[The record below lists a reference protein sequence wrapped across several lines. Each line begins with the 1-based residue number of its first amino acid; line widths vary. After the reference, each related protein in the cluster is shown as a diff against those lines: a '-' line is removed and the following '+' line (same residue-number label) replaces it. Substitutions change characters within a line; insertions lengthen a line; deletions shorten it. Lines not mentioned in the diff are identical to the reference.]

1 MVYMKGKPDTDIIL
15 CGLIGYPLKH
25 SISPQ
30 MHNAAFDALNL
41 NFAYL
46 PFEIKKYLL
55 KDMMGIMR
63 GLNFRGL
70 NVTIPHKE
78 SVVKYLDALDA
89 SAAEAGAVNTIVNRN
104 GSLIGYNTDIAGF
117 LKALKKY
124 RVDVRGEKAVIL
136 GTGGAAKAVALG
148 LLKSDADVAVV
159 GRSMQK
165 SRKFAKRFQR
175 LGQIE
180 QYTFGDVRTA
190 VLDSRLVINCTPI
203 GMHPNTN
210 VSPID
215 KRCIE
220 KSITIFDVVYNPIK
234 TRLLTYA
241 EEKGA
246 KAISGIDMLVYQGA
260 ESFELWTGK
269 KAPIEIMMHAAL
281 TNLQEFDEK

>member
-1 MVYMKGKPDTDIIL
+1 MIYMKGKPDADITL

-30 MHNAAFDALNL
+30 MHNAAFDALDL

-55 KDMMGIMR
+55 KDMMDIIR

-78 SVVKYLDALDA
+78 SVVEYLDALDA
-89 SAAEAGAVNTIVNRN
+89 SAAEAGAVNTIVNRK

-117 LKALKKY
+117 LKTLKKY
-124 RVDVRGEKAVIL
+124 RVDVRGKKTAIL
-136 GTGGAAKAVALG
+136 GTGGAAKAVTLG
-148 LLKSDADVAVV
+148 LLKNCADVAVV
-159 GRSMQK
+159 GRSRQK

-180 QYTFGDVRTA
+180 SYTFDDVKTA
-190 VLDSRLVINCTPI
+190 LLNSHLIVNCTPI

-215 KRCIE
+215 KRYIE
-220 KSITIFDVVYNPIK
+220 KSMTIFDVVYNPIK
-234 TRLLTYA
+234 TRLLSYA

-246 KAISGIDMLVYQGA
+246 KAVSGVDMLVYQGA
-260 ESFELWTGK
+260 AAFELWTKK
-269 KAPIEIMMHAAL
+269 KAPIDVIIKAGLAA
-281 TNLQEFDEK
+281 LQEFKRK